1 MTEKTDSKYTVVL
14 LAEKEARYTVVV
26 PALPGCVTCGDT
38 VEEALAMAKPESTE
52 GRPWGQSL
60 KKPAGAP
67 LNLG

>member
-52 GRPWGQSL
+52 GHGWT
-60 KKPAGAP
+60 A
-67 LNLG
+67 